1 MRRGYL
7 STLGSK
13 VRTRRKGLS
22 LSQKDLA
29 RRAAVH
35 PNLVGR
41 LERGTY
47 NPTVLKLRAIAR
59 ALRLPL
65 RELV

>member
-1 MRRGYL
+1 
-7 STLGSK
+7 
-13 VRTRRKGLS
+13 
-22 LSQKDLA
+22 
-29 RRAAVH
+29 
-35 PNLVGR
+35 VGR